1 MRDMTSKIICLL
13 IVVVIFYF
21 IYKQSNTGKKMPM
34 QKPRVS
40 AAQLNANAL
49 RHPKAYMNADAN
61 MNENAQRNQHNPLD
75 VDRLPLVEENSH
87 IIPANEMIQMNYKD
101 CNSQDQTEKEL
112 YTTDAPLFEKGPS
125 KIVPMDINDSSH
137 RRVNFY

>member
-1 MRDMTSKIICLL
+1 
-13 IVVVIFYF
+13 
-21 IYKQSNTGKKMPM
+21 MPM
-34 QKPRVS
+34 QKERVS
-40 AAQLNANAL
+40 AAKLNATAL
-49 RHPKAYMNADAN
+49 RHPKAYINADAN
-61 MNENAQRNQHNPLD
+61 MNTYAQRTQHNTLD

-112 YTTDAPLFEKGPS
+112 YTTDAPLFEKGAS